1 MILEFALR
9 TSRALALEE
18 NPSVYT
24 RLVIRFCRVLYPF
37 SYSSRFDFHTFNYI
51 TVLIWSLK
59 FHNHSSPNVT
69 FELPSLRGRLQA
81 LVGRSFKFNNDG
93 TVTTELPDIV
103 LVEHLNGKRLL
114 TQILT
119 EKDVIILPRK
129 SRTVMTL
136 RLHVFALDA

>member
-1 MILEFALR
+1 
-9 TSRALALEE
+9 
-18 NPSVYT
+18 
-24 RLVIRFCRVLYPF
+24 
-37 SYSSRFDFHTFNYI
+37 
-51 TVLIWSLK
+51 LK
-59 FHNHSSPNVT
+59 VNVT
-69 FELPSLRGRLQA
+69 LKPPSLRGRLQA

-114 TQILT
+114 KQILT
-119 EKDVIILPRK
+119 EKDVIVLPRK